1 MTEPMVSVDFVI
13 RTVKGV
19 YTVQEALLEKANLET
34 ALADIKK
41 KQVAIE
47 AAKKLDNGG
56 LEEEGDHR

>member
-1 MTEPMVSVDFVI
+1 MTEPTVSVDFII

-41 KQVAIE
+41 KQAAIE
-47 AAKKLDNGG
+47 AAKESDNGG
-56 LEEEGDHR
+56 